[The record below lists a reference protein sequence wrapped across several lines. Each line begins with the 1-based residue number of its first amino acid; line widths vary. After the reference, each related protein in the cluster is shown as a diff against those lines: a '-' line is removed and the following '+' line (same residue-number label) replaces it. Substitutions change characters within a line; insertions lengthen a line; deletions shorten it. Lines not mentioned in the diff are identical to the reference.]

1 MLRSRGL
8 VSSTGT
14 KMRSSRSDAF
24 RPTMSYLSDTRPPYV
39 ILFVGEFSLDVF
51 NVKCRSKNCREF
63 VLFLYEKYSVKF
75 SSWENNYSFCWI
87 LFCLETNE
95 ILVRI
100 ILFLINIYAAVL
112 FLFDVWNFFNKIDT
126 SVRVNI
132 KYLKGT
138 FYFFSR

>member
-8 VSSTGT
+8 VPSTAT

-39 ILFVGEFSLDVF
+39 ILFVEEFSLDVF

-75 SSWENNYSFCWI
+75 SSWENYSFCWI
-87 LFCLETNE
+87 LFYLETNE
-95 ILVRI
+95 ILRI